1 MENSC
6 RKSGHLPSSRAL
18 SQIFQAAVQDLPGAV
33 DQLFAAYRPL
43 LLYLAQR
50 RLRARLRP
58 KVGASDIVQVTEW
71 KAREYFSGQEFAT
84 RRNFHA
90 WLFTILDNQLATLG
104 RQFVMAKKRDV
115 ARECSLS
122 SPEAKD
128 WLHRLSAR
136 VSVRADQIQTA
147 EILEEV
153 MLVFQTLPPHYQ
165 LILRLRYFEML
176 SFQAIGDQ
184 IDRPA
189 DAARMLHNR
198 AITSLREKLQA
209 SRSGESSSA

>member
-1 MENSC
+1 M
-6 RKSGHLPSSRAL
+6 PSSGAL
-18 SQIFQAAVQDLPGAV
+18 SQIFQAAVQDHPGAV
-33 DQLFAAYRPL
+33 DQLFAVYRPL

-50 RLRARLRP
+50 RLRARLRR
-58 KVGASDIVQVTEW
+58 KVGASDIVQLAEW
-71 KAREYFSGQEFAT
+71 KAREFFAGQQFAT

-122 SPEAKD
+122 SPEAKE

-136 VSVRADQIQTA
+136 VSVRADQLQTA
-147 EILEEV
+147 EALEEV

-165 LILRLRYFEML
+165 LVLRLRYFEML
-176 SFQAIGDQ
+176 KFQAIGEQ

-198 AITSLREKLQA
+198 AIVSLREKLQA
-209 SRSGESSSA
+209 SQSGISSPA

>member
-1 MENSC
+1 
-6 RKSGHLPSSRAL
+6 
-18 SQIFQAAVQDLPGAV
+18 
-33 DQLFAAYRPL
+33 
-43 LLYLAQR
+43 
-50 RLRARLRP
+50 
-58 KVGASDIVQVTEW
+58 
-71 KAREYFSGQEFAT
+71 
-84 RRNFHA
+84 
-90 WLFTILDNQLATLG
+90 LDNQLATLG
-104 RQFVMAKKRDV
+104 RQFAIAKKREV

-136 VSVRADQIQTA
+136 VSERTDQLQAA
-147 EILEEV
+147 EALEEV

-165 LILRLRYFEML
+165 LVLRLRYFAML

-198 AITSLREKLQA
+198 AIASLREKLQT
-209 SRSGESSSA
+209 SQSGESSSA

>member
-1 MENSC
+1 MGNSC
-6 RKSGHLPSSRAL
+6 RKRGYLPSSGAVSR
-18 SQIFQAAVQDLPGAV
+18 IFQAAVQDQPGAV

-43 LLYLAQR
+43 LLHLAHR

-58 KVGASDIVQVTEW
+58 KAGASDIVQLTEW
-71 KAREYFSGQEFAT
+71 KAREYFSGQAFAT
-84 RRNFHA
+84 RRNFRA

-104 RQFVMAKKRDV
+104 RQFVIAKKRDV

-136 VSVRADQIQTA
+136 VSVRSDQLQAA
-147 EILEEV
+147 EALEEV
-153 MLVFQTLPPHYQ
+153 MLAFQTLPPHYQ
-165 LILRLRYFEML
+165 LVLRLRYFEML
-176 SFQAIGDQ
+176 SFQAISTQ

-198 AITSLREKLQA
+198 AIASLREKLQA
-209 SRSGESSSA
+209 SQSSEFSQA

>member
-1 MENSC
+1 M
-6 RKSGHLPSSRAL
+6 PSSGAL
-18 SQIFQAAVQDLPGAV
+18 SQIFQAALQDRPGAV
-33 DQLFAAYRPL
+33 DQLFAVYRPL

-58 KVGASDIVQVTEW
+58 KAGASDIVQLTEW
-71 KAREYFSGQEFAT
+71 KAREYFAGQEFAT

-90 WLFTILDNQLATLG
+90 WLCTILDNQLATVG

-136 VSVRADQIQTA
+136 VSGRSDQLQAA
-147 EILEEV
+147 EALEEV

-165 LILRLRYFEML
+165 LVLRLRYFEML
-176 SFQAIGDQ
+176 SFQAIGEQ
-184 IDRPA
+184 INRQG

-198 AITSLREKLQA
+198 AITSLREKLHA
-209 SRSGESSSA
+209 SQNGESSRS